1 MSLIINI
8 KKGGAPVS
16 NATIQRAKEPVMA
29 ARGWP
34 QEMRDSAMLGIMMDA
49 TSPKSQAALAALST
63 FEADLLE
70 TMALNTFNA
79 HLAAYRTA
87 SARLTR
93 YVLADGRAE
102 VYEDQPTGE
111 TDPETGDPI
120 TESVLVQTAIDPL
133 DPEIKQDIRDPETGE
148 ITGTE
153 MVPNPLIVADT
164 AERAAAQSTVDSTPA
179 DVIEY
184 ASA

>member
-8 KKGGAPVS
+8 KQGDAPVS
-16 NATIQRAKEPVMA
+16 SATIQRAKEPVMA
-29 ARGWP
+29 ARGYP
-34 QEMRDSAMLGIMMDA
+34 QEMRDDAIFAIMTDPA
-49 TSPKSQAALAALST
+49 GAKAQAAIAALAT
-63 FEADLLE
+63 FNADLLE

-87 SARLTR
+87 AARLTR
-93 YVLADGRAE
+93 YILADGRAE

-111 TDPETGDPI
+111 TDPETGEPI
-120 TESVLVQTAIDPL
+120 MESVLVQTAIDPL
-133 DPEIKQDIRDPETGE
+133 DPEIEQDIRDPETGE

-153 MVPNPLIVADT
+153 MVPNPLIEADT

-179 DVIEY
+179 DVIAY
-184 ASA
+184 AG